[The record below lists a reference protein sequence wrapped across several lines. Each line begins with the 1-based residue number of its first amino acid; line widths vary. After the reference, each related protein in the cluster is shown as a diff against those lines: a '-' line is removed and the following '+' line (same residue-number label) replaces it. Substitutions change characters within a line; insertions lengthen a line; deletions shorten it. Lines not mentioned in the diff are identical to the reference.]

1 LTEIEAE
8 MYRMSYQTVNQVN
21 KVLDEYINQVDTISL
36 VPYSDTNM
44 ESYLAYVSGI
54 KEYFYDY
61 RLSTGGIRI
70 KNKQALMPDTGKID
84 NTMQNFVNAKQNID
98 FTSLIAL
105 NGDMLTKSRFG
116 IVKPQ
121 YDFLKDDRYEELL
134 VSKGEKVI
142 TPVHITEYLFAPKTE
157 VFSVGRKIFS
167 FDIGTYI
174 GYILIDC
181 NTDVFK
187 RILNDVKI
195 GKTGF
200 ILIINIRGE
209 LFFNS
214 GVNQSEERLKSII
227 ASVLEKKEP
236 SKIRDTGTGKN
247 MLVSGTSSFT
257 GWTVIG
263 VLPYADIINRVQ
275 GIKFTFFLLAVIF
288 VILVSVSSVLIS
300 RSVTKPM
307 RDLQN
312 AMKKV
317 ENGNTD
323 IRVSIHNYN
332 EVGALSHSFNQ
343 LIERINILLASIK
356 KIEVRKRE
364 AEMDALNS
372 QINPHFLYNTLESI
386 RMMAVIE
393 EKKEI
398 AAATEALADLFR
410 YSIKH
415 RKDLVD
421 IKDEI
426 QHAVNF
432 IRLLK
437 IRYEDKFDFV
447 VDMDND
453 IYQYKAL
460 KFILQPILENA
471 IYHGIIK
478 KPGKGVV
485 KLSVHIEE
493 NNVVFNIW
501 DDGIGMDAQ
510 KLCELREYLEN
521 VDMEDMKSIGLKNVN
536 DRVRL
541 YFGNSYGIA
550 IDSSQGQWT
559 RVKLAIPAFSNEEWV
574 VNNVFG
580 ISCR

>member
-1 LTEIEAE
+1 MSLFMQSDAE
-8 MYRMSYQTVNQVN
+8 WIWLPQEKDMVNQYADFRHEFTLN
-21 KVLDEYINQVDTISL
+21 ELEELSENEGLLHISVDT
-36 VPYSDTNM
+36 
-44 ESYLAYVSGI
+44 
-54 KEYFYDY
+54 EY
-61 RLSTGGIRI
+61 
-70 KNKQALMPDTGKID
+70 A
-84 NTMQNFVNAKQNID
+84 VW
-98 FTSLIAL
+98 L
-105 NGDMLTKSRFG
+105 NGTFAG
-116 IVKPQ
+116 FNQ
-121 YDFLKDDRYEELL
+121 YDDYPDHK
-134 VSKGEKVI
+134 
-142 TPVHITEYLFAPKTE
+142 
-157 VFSVGRKIFS
+157 S
-167 FDIGTYI
+167 FDI
-174 GYILIDC
+174 L
-181 NTDVFK
+181 
-187 RILNDVKI
+187 DVK
-195 GKTGF
+195 
-200 ILIINIRGE
+200 
-209 LFFNS
+209 
-214 GVNQSEERLKSII
+214 RLLVK
-227 ASVLEKKEP
+227 
-236 SKIRDTGTGKN
+236 GKN
-247 MLVSGTSSFT
+247 VLCILGYHQGENSYQYIKGRPGLIYAMRIGNKTIVSGTSSFT